1 MTMTILAYLPIF
13 LLIIIISV
21 FFHEIG
27 HLIAYKSN
35 GRKVEFCIV
44 GTGGRFIKYEFSFTL
59 FGTIFIFR
67 PFSLSSSGIVLSSEF
82 PELTA
87 KEIRRV
93 AYSGPVVNFI
103 LATLALIGLWYIFHD
118 GIYNYERHLIFIIGA
133 ITTINFSLGIINL
146 IPIKNEY
153 GMMSDGAMARE
164 AKNPYSKEDMS
175 EMVNNAISNNIR
187 NEQHKQML
195 QRLYL

>member
-1 MTMTILAYLPIF
+1 MLAYLPIF

-35 GRKVEFCIV
+35 V
-44 GTGGRFIKYEFSFTL
+44 
-59 FGTIFIFR
+59 
-67 PFSLSSSGIVLSSEF
+67 
-82 PELTA
+82 
-87 KEIRRV
+87 
-93 AYSGPVVNFI
+93 
-103 LATLALIGLWYIFHD
+103 GLWYIFHD
-118 GIYNYERHLIFIIGA
+118 GIYNYERCLILIIGA

-175 EMVNNAISNNIR
+175 EMVNNAIVNNIK